1 MSIDTEATQLI
12 DSQRQERLRALESEE
27 GTARLEEF
35 QPGTFGCHELLD
47 RTILLA
53 EQVENTLLSHPA
65 CIQNREWYELAS
77 EASAALHELYQ
88 RISSE
93 HLGVTEKHSAVD

>member
-1 MSIDTEATQLI
+1 MSIDTEPIQHI
-12 DSQRQERLRALESEE
+12 ESQRQESLRELESDGEK
-27 GTARLEEF
+27 ARLEHF
-35 QPGTFGCHELLD
+35 YPGTFGCHELLD

-53 EQVENTLLSHPA
+53 EQVERTILSHPA

-88 RISSE
+88 RIGSE
-93 HLGVTEKHSAVD
+93 HLGVTEKDS

>member
-1 MSIDTEATQLI
+1 MGRNLESPRETE
-12 DSQRQERLRALESEE
+12 SHRQERLRELESEE
-27 GTARLEEF
+27 YKANFEQFL
-35 QPGTFGCHELLD
+35 PGTFGCHELLD

-53 EQVENTLLSHPA
+53 EQVERTILSHPA

-88 RISSE
+88 RIGLE
-93 HLGVTEKHSAVD
+93 HLGQSEKDSAVG